1 MALHIACSA
10 RYLRTASRT
19 FDKVTSEYWPTKY
32 WLRLKVTADGQMHR
46 NCLGRLTGLFTRDG
60 RSVSGFDP
68 LIMLWVSEP
77 RSTKSD
83 TDTLA
88 QAHYRV
94 DIPAGG
100 SELAGLVHIKLR
112 SEGELDEAKQ
122 QEWNEFP
129 EVQLNRSR
137 NESNFRSKKVIIPYG
152 EYFVSANVSDANGPS
167 VKRTFF
173 FAAFPEQAQCHIR
186 PARFYERWRIVYRSV
201 VPW

>member
-1 MALHIACSA
+1 MALTIRCSA
-10 RYLRTASRT
+10 RYLKTSSRT
-19 FDKVTSEYWPTKY
+19 FDKVTTEYWPTKY
-32 WLRLKVTADGQMHR
+32 WMRLKIAANGQMHR

-60 RSVSGFDP
+60 RSVGGFDP

-83 TDTLA
+83 DGTLT

-100 SELAGLVHIKLR
+100 SELAGLVHIKLHP
-112 SEGELDEAKQ
+112 EGELDEAKQ
-122 QEWNEFP
+122 QEWNDFP

-152 EYFVSANVSDANGPS
+152 EYFVSVSVSDANGHS
-167 VKRTFF
+167 TKRTFF
-173 FAAFPEQAQCHIR
+173 FTAFPEASHCTIR
-186 PARFYERWRIVYRSV
+186 PARFFERWRIAYRAV